1 MIQGIIVSII
11 DFIREINYKIA
22 IGYTSALMFFANC
35 LANIFIYDCFIVA
48 LQFISFF
55 CNEWR
60 LKKKWHLLKGR
71 ELFVVEWII
80 KVISMNAGI
89 WWNVLNSFKGQ
100 LKLCYGII
108 IKKMNMQWI
117 ISEHKVSVVIQMMT
131 DFLVWISSL
140 GCLFSWCNYEQ

>member
-1 MIQGIIVSII
+1 M
-11 DFIREINYKIA
+11 EI
-22 IGYTSALMFFANC
+22 
-35 LANIFIYDCFIVA
+35 
-48 LQFISFF
+48 
-55 CNEWR
+55 E
-60 LKKKWHLLKGR
+60 KKWHLLKGR
-71 ELFVVEWII
+71 ELLVVEWII
-80 KVISMNAGI
+80 NVISMNAGI

-131 DFLVWISSL
+131 DFFVWISSL